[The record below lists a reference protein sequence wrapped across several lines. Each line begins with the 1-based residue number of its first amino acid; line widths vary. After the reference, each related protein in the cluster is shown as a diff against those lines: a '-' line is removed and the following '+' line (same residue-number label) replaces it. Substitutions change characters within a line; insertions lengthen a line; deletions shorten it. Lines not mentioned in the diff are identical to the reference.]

1 MYPGR
6 VARRPARIG
15 FLLTQLGTQAA
26 ASFDTRAREL
36 GVSPAEAGVVRI
48 LARQPG
54 MNQRDLA
61 DKLGTAQSRVVAL
74 VDRLESAR
82 LVTRVRS
89 AADRRSQELSLTDAG
104 RVLLGRL
111 RSAAETQ
118 EEEVAA
124 GLDERERDQ
133 LYELLLKLSGL
144 RGLDPDVHPG
154 YATRDGAPPAQD
166 GR

>member
-1 MYPGR
+1 MYPEG

-15 FLLTQLGTQAA
+15 FLLAQLGTHAA

-61 DKLGTAQSRVVAL
+61 AKLGTAQSRVVAL
-74 VDRLESAR
+74 IDRLEQAG

-89 AADRRSQELSLTDAG
+89 AADRRSQELSLTDPG
-104 RVLLGRL
+104 RALLGRL
-111 RSAAETQ
+111 RSAAEAQ
-118 EEEVAA
+118 EDEVAA
-124 GLDERERDQ
+124 GLDERERDR
-133 LYELLLKLSGL
+133 LYELLLKLSEL

-154 YATRDGAPPAQD
+154 YARDGAGPVPK
-166 GR
+166 GP